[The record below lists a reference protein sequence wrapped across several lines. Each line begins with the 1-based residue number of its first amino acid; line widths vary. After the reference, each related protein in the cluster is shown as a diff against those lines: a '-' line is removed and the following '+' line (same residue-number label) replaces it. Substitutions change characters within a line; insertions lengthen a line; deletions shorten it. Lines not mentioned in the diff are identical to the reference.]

1 MSRTTTPAPARTDDA
16 TAVTTVAVAAAPDR
30 EEALERRLDE
40 ASRVDLSFVRRRGAI
55 LAAGSLVWAS
65 ATFTVGSMPE
75 TSLGW
80 AIQDL
85 GGLVFQLGLM
95 ALLGVQARTMATGT
109 GRVARAMIPVER
121 VVLGLAMV
129 WSFIHGAI
137 PPLRDAGWLAL
148 LDICWP
154 LSMLGMF
161 VIGVKIAIAG
171 RWRGAARVWPVLA
184 ESWAV
189 VTVPTFLIAGET
201 LGNLVGGTHLILGY
215 AGLGL
220 LLVLRPALV
229 RPRR

>member
-16 TAVTTVAVAAAPDR
+16 TVTAAVVAASARD
-30 EEALERRLDE
+30 EVLERRLDE
-40 ASRVDLSFVRRRGAI
+40 AAGVDLTFVRRRGAY
-55 LAAGSLVWAS
+55 LAAGALVWAT
-65 ATFTVGSMPE
+65 ATFTVGSVPE

-129 WSFIHGAI
+129 WSLIHGAV
-137 PPLRDAGWLAL
+137 PPLRDAGWLAV
-148 LDICWP
+148 LDVCWP

-189 VTVPTFLIAGET
+189 VTVPTFLIAGEA
-201 LGNLVGGTHLILGY
+201 LGNIVGGIHLILGY